1 VIPYQP
7 GDTVTLQ
14 LGNRTLTGRVSG
26 VTVQSIEVTLPVD
39 LPLGAS
45 EGTLRWPDQQ
55 TQAIDLGTTIHQ
67 TQLVLRLPIQSI
79 PRPAAPAP
87 ERPAIAEELPRA
99 HGQAELRR
107 SVRIPIELD
116 VRLVDPQTQAA
127 TSAQTLDISSGGVRL
142 ASTEPLVVG
151 REYLITLPLGE
162 EPFEL
167 RARVLRKLV
176 GNLFALKFLCE
187 REVGHRLMRVLFAQ
201 VRANAP
207 AAKSRIMNFRRS
219 G

>member
-1 VIPYQP
+1 MIPYQP
-7 GDTVTLQ
+7 GDTVTFQ
-14 LGNRTLTGRVSG
+14 LGDRKLTGRVSG

-45 EGTLRWPDQQ
+45 AGTLGWPDGVQ
-55 TQAIDLGTTIHQ
+55 QAIDLGATIHQ
-67 TQLVLRLPIQSI
+67 TQLVLRLPIATI
-79 PRPAAPAP
+79 PARQPT
-87 ERPAIAEELPRA
+87 ERPGEEPPRAIA
-99 HGQAELRR
+99 QAELRR
-107 SVRIPIELD
+107 SVRVPIELD
-116 VRLVDPQTQAA
+116 VRVVEPQSQAE

-151 REYLITLPLGE
+151 REYLIRIPLGD

-176 GNLFALKFLCE
+176 GNLFAFKFLCE
-187 REVGHRLMRVLFAQ
+187 REVGMRLMRILFAQ

-207 AAKSRIMNFRRS
+207 AAKSRSMNFRRS